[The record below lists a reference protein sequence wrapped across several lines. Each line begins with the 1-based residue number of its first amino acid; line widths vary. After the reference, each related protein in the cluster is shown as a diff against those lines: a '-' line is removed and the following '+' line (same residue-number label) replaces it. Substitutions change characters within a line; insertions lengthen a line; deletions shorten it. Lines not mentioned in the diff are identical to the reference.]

1 MLGTVTIY
9 RPETQ
14 TNKLKLTLRNSSLL
28 ICHVCLSLPLKWE
41 KWQNS
46 DKNCKIVTLTSF
58 VRLCYCFPI
67 YTSGCLHE
75 KTCTSASLIM
85 GWLFDFISRL
95 HDDWV
100 IWCWWNTCVIQN
112 RQHYAC
118 AIHSSLPADQFH
130 TETGGCFA
138 FTWYHC
144 EFLYWSEILAPV
156 QEPEWAHA
164 GVTCTGITFCG
175 GIM

>member
-1 MLGTVTIY
+1 MLRTVTIY
-9 RPETQ
+9 RPKTQ
-14 TNKLKLTLRNSSLL
+14 TNKLKLTLRTSSLL
-28 ICHVCLSLPLKWE
+28 IFHVCLSLSLKWE

-67 YTSGCLHE
+67 YTKGVFTWENLHRCE
-75 KTCTSASLIM
+75 SHNGMTFWFYMMTS
-85 GWLFDFISRL
+85 
-95 HDDWV
+95 WV
-100 IWCWWNTCVIQN
+100 ISCWWNTCVIQN

-118 AIHSSLPADQFH
+118 TIHSSLPADQFH
-130 TETGGCFA
+130 TETGCCFA

-144 EFLYWSEILAPV
+144 KFLYWSEILAPV

-164 GVTCTGITFCG
+164 GVTCAGITFCG